1 MVDAIAEALAEPG
14 TDSLA
19 IALGA
24 NLGDPLS
31 SLEAVRPLLTAALER
46 RWPGADGPRL
56 RWSPLFRTE
65 PVGGPAG
72 QPDYLNAVLLA
83 DPLPPVEPAQA
94 LALLQALQ
102 ELEAR
107 FGRQRLEHWGPRS
120 LDLDL
125 LWCGPLRLDRPDL
138 SLPHPRLGQRSFVLA
153 PLAAID
159 PQLVPPG
166 AGPQLS
172 VSQQLAQL
180 LPRLREAPPQ
190 PLPPTPGWPC
200 VGQSTASAPGPLRQA
215 GTSP

>member
-1 MVDAIAEALAEPG
+1 MSAALADPG

-24 NLGDPLS
+24 NLGDPRS
-31 SLEAVRPLLTAALER
+31 SLEAVRPLLAAELER
-46 RWPGADGPRL
+46 WWPGADGPRL

-83 DPLPPVEPAQA
+83 EPLPPVEPAQA
-94 LALLQALQ
+94 VALLQALQ
-102 ELEAR
+102 GLEAD

-125 LWCGPLRLDRPDL
+125 LWCGPLQLDRPDL

-159 PQLVPPG
+159 PLLLPPG
-166 AGPQLS
+166 TGGRQAAGQATAAGPGEVPQLS

-180 LPRLREAPPQ
+180 LPRLNEAPPV
-190 PLPPTPGWPC
+190 PLPPTPGWP
-200 VGQSTASAPGPLRQA
+200 
-215 GTSP
+215 